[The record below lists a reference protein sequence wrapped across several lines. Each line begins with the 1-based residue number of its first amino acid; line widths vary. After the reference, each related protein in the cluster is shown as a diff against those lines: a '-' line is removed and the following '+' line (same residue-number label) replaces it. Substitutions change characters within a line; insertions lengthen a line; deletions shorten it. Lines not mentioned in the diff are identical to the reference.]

1 MTFNFKQPPPTPSA
15 NGNQP
20 IKMINNDLVKIRD
33 WAFSWKML
41 FNPDPN
47 KQAKEVIFSKQ
58 IIPGTHLSLFSNNS
72 SIKQDTS
79 QKHLGLTLDY
89 KLTFQ

>member
-1 MTFNFKQPPPTPSA
+1 
-15 NGNQP
+15 
-20 IKMINNDLVKIRD
+20 
-33 WAFSWKML
+33 ML

>member
-1 MTFNFKQPPPTPSA
+1 
-15 NGNQP
+15 
-20 IKMINNDLVKIRD
+20 MINNDLVKMRD
-33 WAFSWKML
+33 WAFNWKML
-41 FNPDPN
+41 FNPDHN

-58 IIPGTHLSLFSNNS
+58 IIPGTHLSSFSNHS

-89 KLTFQ
+89 KLTFH